1 MLVATINPPAKK
13 IVQSTPFTS
22 TELTANQMIVK
33 CTQLVIGG
41 AAGSN
46 SDQTRFEARFGT
58 VEYQKNPDGSN
69 GNAIFNT
76 IVIHSTT
83 FTQQVLANWGT
94 DDTIIFTLIAQQ
106 LGVSIVKTE
115 DIPTLNFTN

>member
-13 IVQSTPFTS
+13 VVQSTPFSS

-46 SDQTRFEARFGT
+46 SDITRFEARFGT
-58 VEYQKNPDGSN
+58 VAYEKNPDGTN

-76 IVIHSTT
+76 LVIHSTS
-83 FTQQVLANWGT
+83 FTQQELANWGT

-106 LGVSIVKTE
+106 LGISVITTE

>member
-13 IVQSTPFTS
+13 VVQSTPFSS

-46 SDQTRFEARFGT
+46 SDQTRFEARFGS
-58 VEYQKNPDGSN
+58 VDYQKNPDGSN
-69 GNAIFNT
+69 GNASFNT
-76 IVIHSTT
+76 LVIHSTS
-83 FTQQVLANWGT
+83 FTQQQLANWGT

-115 DIPTLNFTN
+115 DVPTLNFTN

>member
-13 IVQSTPFTS
+13 VVQSTPFSS

-46 SDQTRFEARFGT
+46 SDITRFEARFGN
-58 VEYQKNPDGSN
+58 VVYEQNPDGTN

-76 IVIHSTT
+76 LVIHSTS
-83 FTQQVLANWGT
+83 FTQQELANWGT

-106 LGVSIVKTE
+106 LGISVITTE

>member
-13 IVQSTPFTS
+13 LVQSTPFAT

-33 CTQLVIGG
+33 CSQLVIGG

-46 SDQTRFEARFGT
+46 SDQTRFEAKFGN
-58 VEYQKNPDGSN
+58 VEYQKNPDGTN

-76 IVIHSTT
+76 LLLHQTT
-83 FTQQVLANWGT
+83 FTQQELANWGT

-106 LGVSIVKTE
+106 LGFSIVKTE
-115 DIPTLNFTN
+115 DVPTLNFTN

>member
-22 TELTANQMIVK
+22 TEITGNQMIVK

-58 VEYQKNPDGSN
+58 VGYQKNPDGSN
-69 GNAIFNT
+69 GNAIFDT

-83 FTQQVLANWGT
+83 FTQQQLANWGT